1 VLRFTCRITAP
12 CHLPDSAND
21 LPVAIREH
29 MADFPLT
36 LSGETLTTLQPA
48 QCGAPGARPH
58 DPCRALVSQLSGLI
72 MTVIMR
78 SFGTPRRF
86 AVKLDGGDR

>member
-1 VLRFTCRITAP
+1 
-12 CHLPDSAND
+12 
-21 LPVAIREH
+21 
-29 MADFPLT
+29 
-36 LSGETLTTLQPA
+36 LSG
-48 QCGAPGARPH
+48 
-58 DPCRALVSQLSGLI
+58 SM